1 MPSCSL
7 IYLLISELFVEEYN
21 DKFDEE
27 LHVFW
32 RLIYDDH

>member
-7 IYLLISELFVEEYN
+7 IYLLIKELFVEEY
-21 DKFDEE
+21 DDEE

-32 RLIYDDH
+32 RLVYDVH

>member
-7 IYLLISELFVEEYN
+7 IYLLIKELFVEEY

-27 LHVFW
+27 LHVF
-32 RLIYDDH
+32 LAFDL

>member
-7 IYLLISELFVEEYN
+7 IYLLIKELFVEEYD

-27 LHVFW
+27 LHVF
-32 RLIYDDH
+32 LAFDL